1 MQLIKVN
8 YMVYVI
14 EDKNFGQENYL
25 RFYILFAGNRMRN
38 TYLRIIASNKTVICS
53 EAIFRQ
59 VQLPCSR
66 YKDKH

>member
-1 MQLIKVN
+1 MGLDLPLYLLLLI
-8 YMVYVI
+8 I
-14 EDKNFGQENYL
+14 QI
-25 RFYILFAGNRMRN
+25 YIIHNTLFAGNRMRN

-66 YKDKH
+66 YKDNH